1 MALSLQPYQERVIT
15 ERDDLQQK
23 IEALERWTGS
33 DAFRSLKLKEQYR
46 QVRQLNHMRSYRDV
60 LNERIEDF

>member
-1 MALSLQPYQERVIT
+1 MSLQPHQERVIT

-23 IEALERWTGS
+23 IKALDRFTGS
-33 DAFRSLKLKEQYR
+33 DTFRSLKLKEQYR
-46 QVRQLNHMRSYRDV
+46 MVRQLNHMRSYCEV

>member
-1 MALSLQPYQERVIT
+1 MSLQPYQERVIA

-23 IEALERWTGS
+23 IEALDRFTGS
-33 DAFRSLKLKEQYR
+33 DTFRSLKLKEQYR
-46 QVRQLNHMRSYRDV
+46 QVRQLNHMRSYREV

>member
-1 MALSLQPYQERVIT
+1 MAPYQERVIA

-23 IEALERWTGS
+23 IEALERFTGT
-33 DAFRSLKLKEQYR
+33 DQMRSLSLKDQYR
-46 QVRQLNHMRSYRDV
+46 LVRQLNHMRSYRDV

>member
-1 MALSLQPYQERVIT
+1 MAPYQERVIA

-23 IEALERWTGS
+23 IDALERFTGT
-33 DAFRSLKLKEQYR
+33 DQMRSLSLKEQYR
-46 QVRQLNHMRSYRDV
+46 LVRQLNHMRSYRDV

>member
-1 MALSLQPYQERVIT
+1 MAPYQERVIA

-23 IEALERWTGS
+23 IEALERFTGT
-33 DAFRSLKLKEQYR
+33 DQMRSLSLKEQYR
-46 QVRQLNHMRSYRDV
+46 LVRQLNHMRSYRDV